1 MSPRG
6 TFGTF
11 LAFCSQGC
19 SAIREKKG
27 GMSAILKEV
36 KILYL
41 PEGKM
46 AEQNGMMPSNT
57 HLMPDVL

>member
-6 TFGTF
+6 TFGAF

-36 KILYL
+36 KTLYL
-41 PEGKM
+41 PEKR
-46 AEQNGMMPSNT
+46 NGGT
-57 HLMPDVL
+57 KWDYA